1 MQNRHK
7 AIIVTAVSALASAAG
22 AQTVYLSENFDSLAT
37 GSKLAPQN
45 GWQTWIDYTT
55 GTDSVNAV
63 LDSSVRSSAP
73 NSLRLQAQSDVVR
86 RLSGITS
93 GQWSLRMKVY
103 IPSTFRDRLNISL
116 LNRYQPSTTAGGDG
130 SYQYS
135 AQMQFN
141 AVTGATTS
149 NQVIDTLDALT
160 TPALSL
166 ITNAWTEVRFDINL
180 DNDTFTQFY
189 NGQQLGAANRSWS
202 GSASLDGNGPAA
214 PQRALEAIDF
224 FGSAPLSRTTYAAYI
239 DDLTLTRTGGT
250 APACYAN
257 CDGSSMTP
265 VLSAADY
272 ICFLNRFRAGDA
284 YANCDGS
291 TISPVLTAGD
301 FTCFQK
307 KFTAGCP

>member
-7 AIIVTAVSALASAAG
+7 AIVVTAVAALAASAG
-22 AQTVYLSENFDSLAT
+22 AQTVVLNETFDNLAT
-37 GSKLAPQN
+37 GSKIAPQN
-45 GWQTWIDYTT
+45 GWQTWVDYTT
-55 GTDSVNAV
+55 GTPSVNAV

-86 RLSGITS
+86 TFAGITS
-93 GQWSLRMKVY
+93 GQWSLRMKVF
-103 IPSTFRDRLNISL
+103 IPTGFRDRLNINL
-116 LNRYQPSTTAGGDG
+116 LNRYQPSTSAGNDG

-135 AQMQFN
+135 AQVQFN

-149 NQVIDTLDALT
+149 NQVIDTLSGLS
-160 TPALSL
+160 TPALPL
-166 ITNAWTEVRFDINL
+166 ITNAWAELRFDINL
-180 DNDTFTQFY
+180 DADTFTQYY
-189 NGQQLGAANRSWS
+189 NGQLLGPANRSWS
-202 GSASLDGNGPAA
+202 GSASLDGNGPGT
-214 PQRALEAIDF
+214 PQRALEAIDI

-239 DDLTLTRTGGT
+239 DDLTLTRTGGV

-272 ICFLNRFRAGDA
+272 ICFLNRFRAGDL

-291 TISPVLTAGD
+291 TTAPVLGAGD
-301 FTCFQK
+301 FVCFQK
-307 KFTAGCP
+307 KFGAGCP